1 MIKVDE
7 NISKGLFGLNRRD
20 VENYIADMKKDYEE
34 ELRKQNQEL
43 LAMKSENSKLNER
56 LNQLLSDKKELEEA
70 KRNISDVL
78 FKAEQQAKQIVE
90 DAKVK
95 AIEERQ
101 EIDTLIEAEKEKL
114 IDAKIELA
122 MLKDKAKDLIAKFT
136 DDITKLQ

>member
-1 MIKVDE
+1 MDD
-7 NISKGLFGLNRRD
+7 NISKGFFGLNRKE
-20 VENYIADMKKDYEE
+20 VEAYIADLKKDYED

-56 LNQLLSDKKELEEA
+56 LNQLLNDKKEIEEA

-90 DAKVK
+90 DSKAQ

-101 EIDTLIEAEKEKL
+101 EINTLIEAEKEKL

-122 MLKDKAKDLIAKFT
+122 MLKDKAKDLITKFT
-136 DDITKLQ
+136 DDITNLQ